1 MICRMSPTVIR
12 WLVRRRGVHGA
23 YAQQQAIKA
32 RRTAG
37 TFHRMPPLQVTPD
50 RWKCA
55 PGSNTRCMRRRYK
68 LLRLIPSSLHASV
81 VPHQSTGDTA
91 GTA

>member
-1 MICRMSPTVIR
+1 
-12 WLVRRRGVHGA
+12 
-23 YAQQQAIKA
+23 
-32 RRTAG
+32 
-37 TFHRMPPLQVTPD
+37 MPPLQVTPD